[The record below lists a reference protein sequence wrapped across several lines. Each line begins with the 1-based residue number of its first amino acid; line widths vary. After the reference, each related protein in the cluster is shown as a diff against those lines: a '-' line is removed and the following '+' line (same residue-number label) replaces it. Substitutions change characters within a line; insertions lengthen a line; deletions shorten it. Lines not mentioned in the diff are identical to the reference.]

1 VAVLACY
8 AGVSGSPVYDE
19 EDESSE
25 AARLI
30 EATGRLRNGRLE
42 LHMTIYALEHGRR
55 TPAQRQALCDRSRR
69 LLRRSELI
77 RRRIDEHRAIH

>member
-1 VAVLACY
+1 MF
-8 AGVSGSPVYDE
+8 DD
-19 EDESSE
+19 EDEPS
-25 AARLI
+25 AAHLI
-30 EATGRLRNGRLE
+30 EVAARLRNGRLE